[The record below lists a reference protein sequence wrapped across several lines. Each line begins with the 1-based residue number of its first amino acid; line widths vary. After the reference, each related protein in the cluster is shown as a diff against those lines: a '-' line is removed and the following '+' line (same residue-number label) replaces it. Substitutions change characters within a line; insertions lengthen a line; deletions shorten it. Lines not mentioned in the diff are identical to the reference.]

1 MASGMADFLANEL
14 LDHVL
19 KNAAYTAP
27 ATVYLACFTAS
38 PTDAYT
44 AANEV
49 ADAGDYARIAIAFD
63 AAATRSTDNSADVTF
78 TVATADW
85 TTVTHIGLM
94 DTSAHGVGNM
104 LWWGSLTNSKAIG
117 TGDQLKVSAG
127 DLDVTYSA
135 SA

>member
-19 KNAAYTAP
+19 ANAAYSAP

-38 PTDAYT
+38 PTDAYV
-44 AANEV
+44 AGNEV
-49 ADAGDYARIAIAFD
+49 ADAGAYARIAIEFD
-63 AAATRSTDNSADVTF
+63 VGVGRSTDNSADVTF
-78 TVATADW
+78 AVATADW
-85 TTVTHIGLM
+85 TTVTHIGLT
-94 DTSAHGVGNM
+94 DTSVHGIGNLM
-104 LWWGSLTNSKAIG
+104 WWGALTNSKAIG

-127 DLDVTYSA
+127 DLDVSYSA

>member
-1 MASGMADFLANEL
+1 MASGQATFLANEL

-19 KNAAYTAP
+19 KNAAYSAP

-44 AANEV
+44 TGNEV
-49 ADAGDYARIAIAFD
+49 ADAGAYARIAIEFD
-63 AAATRSTDNSADVTF
+63 TAASRSTDNSADVTF

-85 TTVTHIGLM
+85 TTVTHVGLV
-94 DTSAHGVGNM
+94 DTSAHGVGNLM
-104 LWWGSLTNSKAIG
+104 WWGSLTNSKAVG

-127 DLDVTYSA
+127 DLDIAYSA